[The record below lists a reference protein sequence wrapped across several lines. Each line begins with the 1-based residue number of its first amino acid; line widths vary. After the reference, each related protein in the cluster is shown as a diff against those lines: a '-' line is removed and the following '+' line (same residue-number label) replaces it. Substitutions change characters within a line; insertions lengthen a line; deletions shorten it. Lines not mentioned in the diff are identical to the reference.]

1 MASINGIQIKGLK
14 AFRDHEGA
22 TIFQGNVYYRGK
34 KLGFWSQDSWGG
46 CDNYDFKEIMLN
58 EEVDRFRNSSM
69 VESQYK
75 AIANLD
81 ILLYELV
88 KLMDIEKAYKKAVKK
103 GYKSYV
109 EACDGYHIKGYYTR
123 SNDKKAIKN
132 SEFYAKFVD
141 DCKKVMFKDW
151 DGKVSIYTSPDDF
164 IVEV

>member
-1 MASINGIQIKGLK
+1 MASINGISIKGLK

-22 TIFQGNVYYRGK
+22 TIYQGNVYYRGK

-69 VESQYK
+69 VEPQYK

-88 KLMDIEKAYKKAVKK
+88 KLMDIEKAYKKAIKK
-103 GYKSYV
+103 GYKTYV
-109 EACDGYHIKGYYTR
+109 EAFDGYHCRGYYTKDT
-123 SNDKKAIKN
+123 NPKAIRDT
-132 SEFYAKFVD
+132 EFYAKFVD

-151 DGKVSIYTSPDDF
+151 DGKVGIYTSPDDF